1 MGLGCPKRLAVPLR
15 GAAVLAGSRGCVGRS
30 LRVRARTLARCME
43 GLASAAR
50 WRWAPTRYL
59 TLHISIYK
67 YSTSCLQP
75 ERQPARELETQDSS
89 GPLWM
94 SRGRDG
100 YGFCFRYF
108 HEKESTGLR
117 YNYDV

>member
-1 MGLGCPKRLAVPLR
+1 MAAAASRLGPRQADSKVPY
-15 GAAVLAGSRGCVGRS
+15 
-30 LRVRARTLARCME
+30 
-43 GLASAAR
+43 
-50 WRWAPTRYL
+50 PT
-59 TLHISIYK
+59 YK